1 MLQIHKGKTKMTTFH
16 RYLKSGLLA
25 AAATLI
31 CASPSLREG
40 AVPSAFAQQG
50 GNFASAQAFYA
61 SGNYRRAAEA
71 LKGLAAAAPK
81 DPRIRV
87 LQAKTYLGM
96 QLGIA
101 AQTAVESAR
110 QSGANRDD
118 TRPLMAEAMVQ
129 QRRFADALTEAN
141 AGSAVPAQIGES
153 ARVRA
158 LAYLGLKQFDKAATE
173 FNLAARTQPNDVG
186 TKLDM
191 AKLYSVQRDLAKSE
205 GVVDEALR
213 IQPRNIR
220 ALLIKGDI
228 TRTKPNGGMTKALP
242 YFEQALQID
251 PQSMEALIERAA
263 TYTDLRRE
271 PEALQDIGKLMKMA
285 PEHPVGLY
293 LQAVMAS
300 RKQRFQDAGALMSR
314 TKGALDSFPPA
325 LMLQGLISYESGN
338 MEQATSYLSKVLEA
352 APNSVVARRLMGA
365 ALLRRGNADD
375 AINMLKPLFDT
386 GQADSRLLAL
396 MGSAYARKNDFK
408 TAEKYLQDAVQAE
421 PKSSTLR
428 TQLAMTRLA
437 LGQNVEASSD
447 LKSVLATDPKSLQ
460 AMVMSTLIDL
470 RSRNFKGGLASSQ
483 KLVATYPN
491 LPVGYNM
498 LAAAYL
504 GMGDLPNAEKN
515 FLAAVAK
522 KPDYHEARRNLA
534 QLYIVSKPPR
544 FEDARRELNKVL
556 STDRN
561 NVKTMLLLGD
571 IARMQGKTDEFVQW
585 LQKAVAVNPKLLP
598 TRLALVSGYMQTG
611 DKTRA
616 MNEIA
621 AMNREFP
628 DNITVIETLG
638 KAQASS
644 GNFRDAIT
652 TFQQLSNKAPNNI
665 AARQLLGRAQ
675 WSNKQRDEARKTF
688 QRALGITSAPGR
700 GFLLL
705 DLMNLEAEA
714 GNYEAALGYAGE
726 MRKAFPGQNLADKTM
741 GDLFMGNQQYDK
753 AAVSYEAAA
762 KVSFDKV
769 VALNLSRAYSRLK
782 QTDKAVSSLR
792 RWQAGKP
799 FDAGVGLAIGQL
811 YIDSGNNPAA
821 VREYEAIIKSGK
833 VDPSLLN
840 NLAWVYDKTN
850 DPRALATAQRAYKM
864 APDRPEIADTLGW
877 ITLRKV
883 DKRQGLA
890 LIQKAAEKLKD
901 PGTQYHMAFALQANG
916 RTREAIALLD
926 TVLASYKTFA
936 EINQAKAL
944 LAQLKGATGA
954 R

>member
-1 MLQIHKGKTKMTTFH
+1 MTMNSA
-16 RYLKSGLLA
+16 LKCNLKAGLLA
-25 AAATLI
+25 AVATLTWSVPQVRDGLGE
-31 CASPSLREG
+31 AV
-40 AVPSAFAQQG
+40 VPSAYAQQG
-50 GNFASAQAFYA
+50 GNLATASAYYTA
-61 SGNYRRAAEA
+61 GNYRKAAEA
-71 LKGLAAAAPK
+71 LKNLAAAAPK
-81 DPRIRV
+81 DSRIRI

-110 QSGANRDD
+110 QGGANRDE

-141 AGSAVPAQIGES
+141 AGSIPPTQVAEA
-153 ARVRA
+153 ARVRGV
-158 LAYLGLKQFDKAATE
+158 AYLGLKQYDKAYNE
-173 FNLAARTQPNDVG
+173 MQLADRTDPRNVT
-186 TKLDM
+186 TKLDL
-191 AKLYSVQRDLAKSE
+191 AKLYSVQRDMTKAEAS
-205 GVVDEALR
+205 VDAALQL
-213 IQPRNIR
+213 QPRNIR

-242 YFEQALQID
+242 YFDQALQID
-251 PQSMEALIERAA
+251 PQSMEGLIERAA

-271 PEALQDIGKLMKMA
+271 PEAMADISKLMKMA
-285 PEHPVGLY
+285 PEHPVALY
-293 LQAVMAS
+293 LQAVMAT

-314 TKGALDSFPPA
+314 TKGALDTFPPA
-325 LMLQGLISYESGN
+325 MMLQGLIAYESGN
-338 MEQATSYLSKVLEA
+338 MEQATAYMGKVLEA
-352 APNSVVARRLMGA
+352 APSSVIARRLMGA
-365 ALLRRGNADD
+365 ALLRRGNPDE

-408 TAEKYLQDAVQAE
+408 TAEKYLVDAVQAE
-421 PKSSTLR
+421 PKSSALR
-428 TQLAMTRLA
+428 TQLAMARLA
-437 LGQNVEASSD
+437 LGQNVEASKD
-447 LKSVLATDPKSLQ
+447 LKTVLAVDPKSLQ

-470 RSRNFKGGLASSQ
+470 RSRNFKGGLVNAQ

-498 LAAAYL
+498 LAAAHL
-504 GMGDLPNAEKN
+504 GMGNLKESEKN

-534 QLYIVSKPPR
+534 QLYIVSKPAR

-556 STDRN
+556 ATDRN

-571 IARMQGKTDEFVQW
+571 VARMQGKTDEYVQW

-598 TRLALVSGYMQTG
+598 TRLALVNAFMRTG
-611 DKTRA
+611 DKSRA
-616 MNEIA
+616 MNEIS

-628 DNITVIETLG
+628 DNIIVIETLG
-638 KAQASS
+638 KAQAST

-652 TFQQLSNKAPNNI
+652 TFQQLANKAPNNI

-688 QRALGITSAPGR
+688 QRALGITDAPGR

-714 GNYEAALGYAGE
+714 GNFEAALGYAGE

-741 GDLFMGNQQYDK
+741 GDLYMGNQQWAK
-753 AAVSYEAAA
+753 AAASYEAAA
-762 KVSFDKV
+762 KVGFDKV

-782 QTDKAVSSLR
+782 QTDKSVATLR

-799 FDAGVGLAIGQL
+799 FDAGVGLAIGQIF
-811 YIDSGNNPAA
+811 IDSGNYAAA
-821 VREYEAIIKSGK
+821 VREYEGIIKNGQI
-833 VDPSLLN
+833 DPSLLN

-850 DPRALATAQRAYKM
+850 DPKALATAQRAYKL
-864 APDRPEIADTLGW
+864 APDRAEIADTLGW

-890 LIQKAAEKLKD
+890 LIQKAADKLKD
-901 PGTQYHMAFALQANG
+901 PSTQYHLAFALQANG
-916 RTREAIALLD
+916 RPREAIALLD
-926 TVLASYKTFA
+926 NILVKYKAFPD
-936 EINQAKAL
+936 INQAKSL
-944 LAQLKGATGA
+944 LAQLKGAA

>member
-1 MLQIHKGKTKMTTFH
+1 MKSTVKRHIKT
-16 RYLKSGLLA
+16 GLLA
-25 AAATLI
+25 AVTTLI
-31 CASPSLREG
+31 CATPGVLQDVSN
-40 AVPSAFAQQG
+40 AFMPSALAQQG
-50 GNFASAQAFYA
+50 GNLASATAFYTA
-61 SGNYRRAAEA
+61 GNYRRAAEV

-81 DPRIRV
+81 DSRIRL

-110 QSGANRDD
+110 QSGANRDE

-141 AGSAVPAQIGES
+141 AGSATPTQVGES
-153 ARVRA
+153 ARVRG
-158 LAYLGLKQFDKAATE
+158 LAYLGLKQFDKAFSE
-173 FNLAARTQPNDVG
+173 LQLAERTQPNNVN
-186 TKLDM
+186 TKLDL
-191 AKLYSVQRDLAKSE
+191 ARLYSAQRDLAKSE
-205 GVVDEALR
+205 SSVDAALR
-213 IQPRNIR
+213 LQPRNIR

-228 TRTKPNGGMTKALP
+228 TRSKPNGGMTKALP

-251 PQSMEALIERAA
+251 PLSMEALIERAA

-271 PEALQDIGKLMKMA
+271 PEAMQDIGKLMKMA
-285 PEHPVGLY
+285 PEHPVALY
-293 LQAVMAS
+293 LQAVMAT
-300 RKQRFQDAGALMSR
+300 RKQRYQDAGALMSR

-325 LMLQGLISYESGN
+325 LMLQGLISYETGN
-338 MEQATSYLSKVLEA
+338 MEQATGFMAKVLEA
-352 APNSVVARRLMGA
+352 APNSVIARRLMGA
-365 ALLRRGNADD
+365 ALLRRGNPDE
-375 AINMLKPLFDT
+375 AIKMLKPLFDT

-396 MGSAYARKNDFK
+396 MGSAYARKNDFQ
-408 TAEKYLQDAVQAE
+408 TAEKYLLEAVEAE

-428 TQLAMTRLA
+428 TQLAMARLA
-437 LGQNVEASSD
+437 LGQNVEASKD
-447 LKSVLATDPKSLQ
+447 LKTVLAVDPKSLQ

-470 RSRNFKGGLASSQ
+470 RSRNFKGGLANAQ

-498 LAAAYL
+498 LAAANL
-504 GMGDLPNAEKN
+504 GMGDLKSAEKN
-515 FLAAVAK
+515 FLASLAK
-522 KPDYHEARRNLA
+522 KADYHEARRNLA

-556 STDRN
+556 ATDRN

-571 IARMQGKTDEFVQW
+571 IARMQGKTDEYVQW
-585 LQKAVAVNPKLLP
+585 LQKAVAVDPKLMP
-598 TRLALVSGYMQTG
+598 TRLALVNAFMRTG
-611 DKTRA
+611 DKSRA

-628 DNITVIETLG
+628 DNVAVIETLG
-638 KAQASS
+638 KAQAST

-652 TFQQLSNKAPNNI
+652 TFQQLANKAPNNI

-688 QRALGITSAPGR
+688 QRALGITNSPGR

-714 GNYEAALGYAGE
+714 GNFEAALGYAGE

-741 GDLFMGNQQYDK
+741 GDLYMGNQQWAK
-753 AAVSYEAAA
+753 AATSYEAAA
-762 KVSFDKV
+762 KVGFDKV
-769 VALNLSRAYSRLK
+769 VALNLARAYSRLK
-782 QTDKAVSSLR
+782 QTDKAVSTLR

-799 FDAGVGLAIGQL
+799 FDKGVGLAVGQL
-811 YIDSGNNPAA
+811 YIDSGNYPAA
-821 VREYEAIIKSGK
+821 VREYEGITKNGQI
-833 VDPSLLN
+833 DPSLLN
-840 NLAWVYDKTN
+840 NLAWAYDKTN
-850 DPRALATAQRAYKM
+850 DPRALATAQRAYKL

-877 ITLRKV
+877 ITLRKS

-890 LIQKAAEKLKD
+890 LIQKAADKLKD
-901 PGTQYHMAFALQANG
+901 PSTTYHLAFAMQANG
-916 RTREAIALLD
+916 RPREAITLLD
-926 TVLASYKTFA
+926 NVLVKYKAFP
-936 EINQAKAL
+936 ELNQAKAL
-944 LAQLKGATGA
+944 LAQLKGTAGV
-954 R
+954 RR

>member
-1 MLQIHKGKTKMTTFH
+1 MNSA
-16 RYLKSGLLA
+16 LKHNLKAGLLA
-25 AAATLI
+25 AVATFIVSAPDVRHDIIDALI
-31 CASPSLREG
+31 
-40 AVPSAFAQQG
+40 PSAYAQQG
-50 GNFASAQAFYA
+50 GNLAAATAFYT
-61 SGNYRRAAEA
+61 SGNYRRAAET

-110 QSGANRDD
+110 QSGANRDE

-129 QRRFADALTEAN
+129 QRRFADALTEAS
-141 AGSAVPAQIGES
+141 AGSTIPDQIGES
-153 ARVRA
+153 ARVRG
-158 LAYLGLKQFDKAATE
+158 LAYLGLKQYDKASNE
-173 FNLAARTQPNDVG
+173 LQLAERTDPRSVT
-186 TKLDM
+186 TKLDL
-191 AKLYSVQRDLAKSE
+191 AKLYSVQRNIAKSE
-205 GVVDEALR
+205 ASVDAALQL
-213 IQPRNIR
+213 QPRNIR

-228 TRTKPNGGMTKALP
+228 TRSKPDGGMTKALP

-251 PQSMEALIERAA
+251 PQSMEGLIERAA

-271 PEALQDIGKLMKMA
+271 PEAMADIGKLMKMA
-285 PEHPVGLY
+285 PEHPVALY
-293 LQAVMAS
+293 LQAVMAT

-314 TKGALDSFPPA
+314 TKGALDTFPPA
-325 LMLQGLISYESGN
+325 LMLQGLISYETGN
-338 MEQATSYLSKVLEA
+338 MEQATAYMSKVLEA
-352 APNSVVARRLMGA
+352 APNSVIARRLMGA
-365 ALLRRGNADD
+365 ALLRRGNPDE

-408 TAEKYLQDAVQAE
+408 TAEKYLVDAVQAE

-437 LGQNVEASSD
+437 LGQNVEASKD
-447 LKSVLATDPKSLQ
+447 LKTVLAVDPKSLQ

-470 RSRNFKGGLASSQ
+470 RSRNFKGGLANAQ

-504 GMGDLPNAEKN
+504 GMGNLKESEKN

-534 QLYIVSKPPR
+534 QLYIVSKPAR

-556 STDRN
+556 ATDRN

-571 IARMQGKTDEFVQW
+571 VARMQGKTDEYVQW

-598 TRLALVSGYMQTG
+598 TRLALVNAFMRTG
-611 DKTRA
+611 DRTRA

-628 DNITVIETLG
+628 DNLAVIETLG

-688 QRALGITSAPGR
+688 QRALGITNAPGR

-705 DLMNLEAEA
+705 DMMNLEAEA
-714 GNYEAALGYAGE
+714 GNFEAALGYAGE

-741 GDLFMGNQQYDK
+741 GDLYMGNQQFAK
-753 AAVSYEAAA
+753 AATSYEAAA
-762 KVSFDKV
+762 KVGFDKV
-769 VALNLSRAYSRLK
+769 VALNLSRAYSRLQ
-782 QTDKAVSSLR
+782 QTDKSVATLR

-799 FDAGVGLAIGQL
+799 FDTGVGLAIGQIF
-811 YIDSGNNPAA
+811 IDSGNYPAA
-821 VREYEAIIKSGK
+821 VREYEGITKSGQI
-833 VDPSLLN
+833 DPSLLN

-850 DPRALATAQRAYKM
+850 DPKALATAQRAYKL
-864 APDRPEIADTLGW
+864 APDRPEIVDTLGW

-901 PGTQYHMAFALQANG
+901 PSTQYHLAFALQANG
-916 RTREAIALLD
+916 RTREAITLLD
-926 TVLASYKTFA
+926 TTLAKYKNFPD
-936 EINQAKAL
+936 INQAKAL
-944 LAQLKGATGA
+944 LAQLKGAA